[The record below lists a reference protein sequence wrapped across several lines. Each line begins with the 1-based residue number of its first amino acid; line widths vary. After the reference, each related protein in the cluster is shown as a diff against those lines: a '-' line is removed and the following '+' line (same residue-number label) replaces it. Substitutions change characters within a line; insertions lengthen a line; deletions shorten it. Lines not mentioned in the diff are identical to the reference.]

1 VSLRN
6 ALLGVLSL
14 REMSGYD
21 IKRNFDRAVH
31 FVWNASDSQI
41 YRELRSMEKD
51 GLITSRLVHQEGKP
65 NKRLYQLTSDGV
77 SCLDDWLV
85 SPVESPYGKDSFLMR
100 LFFMGRVAPEEAL
113 QTLKERREEVVAL
126 LDAAKERRE
135 RFGDLSRTEL
145 PQILWWQVRLI
156 DGFQMIHSAQLD
168 WIDGLIADVEAGRVP
183 TPPSTRPPSKAG
195 RSKDRE
201 RRDLD

>member
-1 VSLRN
+1 VSLKN

-41 YRELRSMEKD
+41 YRELRSMEAE
-51 GLITSRLVHQEGKP
+51 GLITSRLVQQEGKP
-65 NKRLYQLTSDGV
+65 NKRLYQLTDDGV
-77 SCLDDWLV
+77 SSLDRWLV

-100 LFFMGRVAPEEAL
+100 LFFMGRVDPAEAL
-113 QTLKERREEVVAL
+113 RVLEERREEVVAL
-126 LDAAKERRE
+126 LESAKERRE

-145 PQILWWQVRLI
+145 PQFLWWQVRLI
-156 DGFQMIHSAQLD
+156 DGFQMIHGAQLE
-168 WIDGLIADVEAGRVP
+168 WIDGVIADVRAGRVP
-183 TPPSTRPPSKAG
+183 TPSSG
-195 RSKDRE
+195 E
-201 RRDLD
+201 RRK